1 MEYEVVVWRDT
12 LSDGSICYAAICPA
26 IARAHGQGDTEQ
38 EALSDVADTMAG
50 YLERMPGRVKHGQ
63 AAQDD
68 TAELLSELTAEGIV
82 PWMCQVAPCPRL
94 VSV

>member
-1 MEYEVVVWRDT
+1 MEYDVVIWRDT
-12 LSDGSICYAAICPA
+12 LSDGSVCYAAICPA

-68 TAELLSELTAEGIV
+68 MAELLSELTAEGIA
-82 PWMCQVAPCPRL
+82 PWVCQVAPRSSL
-94 VSV
+94 VGV